1 MTRPPRRS
9 ASTNPPPQVGR
20 FAHPFFSSSPPA
32 DRPAVSGRHRMTDW
46 SKSQLGPVSPPR
58 NDGRLALADI
68 IGASGVQ
75 EIEGIGELRFHT
87 LGDSGVGHADDAE
100 HVADDMA
107 TDYHPDAG
115 GLNPAFLFHL
125 GDVIYG
131 PGKAD
136 HYGERFYRPYRHY
149 PGKIIAIPG
158 NHDGEAKSAADEPSL
173 SAFLANFCT
182 EKPVV
187 PTQASGS
194 GIFRET
200 MTLPGPYWMLDGPF
214 ARIIGLYSNRLENP
228 GFLEG
233 DGGNDTSQLKW
244 LQDILTAI
252 KRMPEKALIMAT
264 HHPPFS
270 SAGHS
275 GSTEMLQSIDEI
287 CSKAGLLPDLL
298 LSAHA
303 HNYQFYTR
311 RIGGHQVPF
320 IVAGTGGMP
329 PQTVPPAA
337 GEPFGATK
345 DTTYDSGVGALG
357 YLFVTVS
364 AHQIKTE
371 FWPLQ
376 HAQQVAFDTRIVDL
390 KTHTVTRG

>member
-32 DRPAVSGRHRMTDW
+32 DRPAVNGRQRMTDW

-58 NDGRLALADI
+58 NGGRLALADI

-75 EIEGIGELRFHT
+75 EIEGIGELRFHA

-100 HVADDMA
+100 HVAD
-107 TDYHPDAG
+107 
-115 GLNPAFLFHL
+115 
-125 GDVIYG
+125 V
-131 PGKAD
+131 
-136 HYGERFYRPYRHY
+136 
-149 PGKIIAIPG
+149 IAIPG
-158 NHDGEAKSAADEPSL
+158 NHDGEAKSPADEPSL

-252 KRMPEKALIMAT
+252 KRTPEKALIMAT

-329 PQTVPPAA
+329 PQTVPPAT